1 MILLDVNL
9 VLALHVRT
17 HQHHTVVRQWLNGI
31 QVDGEDF
38 GAPTSVW
45 HSYLRLVT
53 NPKVTSPS
61 ASIAA
66 AFAFIASIRAQPGYQ
81 EIEPG
86 RRHLA
91 VLERVCVAADV
102 RADLVNDAS
111 LAAIAIEHG
120 ATVASFDRDFARFPG
135 LRWIVPDE

>member
-1 MILLDVNL
+1 
-9 VLALHVRT
+9 
-17 HQHHTVVRQWLNGI
+17 
-31 QVDGEDF
+31 
-38 GAPTSVW
+38 GAPTRVW

-53 NPKVTSPS
+53 NPKVASPS

-66 AFAFIASIRAQPGYQ
+66 AFAFIASIRAQPGCQ

-135 LRWIVPDE
+135 LRWIVPGD